1 MEIKKPLGGPEVGR
15 PGEEYKWESG
25 VGETKPEIER
35 KQGKVCEE
43 VLQIPLPQGKEIINL
58 LKDIKSELKS
68 QKIFPEK
75 SLRNISKIHEEKIE
89 DEIIKEL
96 SVEMDKDPD
105 KYYAISIKERKIVES
120 DNSEWNLLEKIEK
133 KNMQK
138 DVIVYC
144 PNEILF

>member
-1 MEIKKPLGGPEVGR
+1 MR
-15 PGEEYKWESG
+15 
-25 VGETKPEIER
+25 
-35 KQGKVCEE
+35 GK
-43 VLQIPLPQGKEIINL
+43 LW

-68 QKIFPEK
+68 QKISPEK
-75 SLRNISKIHEEKIE
+75 SLKNISKIHEEKIE

-96 SVEMDKDPD
+96 SGEMDKDPD
-105 KYYAISIKERKIVES
+105 KYYAISIKDRKIVES
-120 DNSEWNLLEKIEK
+120 DNSEWYLLEKIEK